1 MSATPLR
8 VVLAEDEVLLRRGVE
23 LMLTDAGVEVACAVG
38 NAEELRCA
46 VKQHA
51 PDVVLTDIRMPP
63 TFTDEGLVAAVELR
77 KEYPGLGI
85 VVLSQYVQRS
95 SAFELLGS
103 NSHVPGTGGASSRA
117 GGTGYM
123 LKQRIADIATF
134 LEDLREVALGGTVI
148 DPEVIQVMVQR
159 AQLGEGGVATLT
171 QRQRE
176 VLALVAEGRS
186 NQAIS
191 KRLFI
196 SEKAVVQHTSRI
208 YDALGLPAASDSHRR
223 VLAVLEYLNR

>member
-1 MSATPLR
+1 
-8 VVLAEDEVLLRRGVE
+8 
-23 LMLTDAGVEVACAVG
+23 
-38 NAEELRCA
+38 
-46 VKQHA
+46 
-51 PDVVLTDIRMPP
+51 
-63 TFTDEGLVAAVELR
+63 
-77 KEYPGLGI
+77 
-85 VVLSQYVQRS
+85 
-95 SAFELLGS
+95 
-103 NSHVPGTGGASSRA
+103 
-117 GGTGYM
+117 M

-134 LEDLREVALGGTVI
+134 LEDLCEVARGGTVI